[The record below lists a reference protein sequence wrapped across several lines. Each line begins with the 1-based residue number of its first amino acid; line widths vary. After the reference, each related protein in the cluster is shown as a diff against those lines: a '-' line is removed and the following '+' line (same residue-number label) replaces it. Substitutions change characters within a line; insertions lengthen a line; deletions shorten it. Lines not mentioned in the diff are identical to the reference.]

1 MHMQNIIMT
10 ALSQEPSQ
18 NPMYKFMVHDP
29 ALAPVNLPEF
39 VIEGMAAKGRVTV
52 IAGPPGSGKSF
63 LVQYLLQAKSNPILK
78 VNRERAYYLTGADA
92 SEDDIRIR
100 ARQLEYA
107 GHGNLFTTYLDDPDI
122 LTLASNAEFMQ
133 ALTLH
138 LIQHRADVVV
148 FDTVRDYYDGDSK
161 EAMIANKVMVEF
173 RKLAERANVAV
184 MLITHTRKA
193 AAGKPDIKIED
204 VADSRIFTS
213 KADFVFGLQHEYR
226 DDETTL
232 VQIINLKTRG
242 ARPLPRIR
250 YLVKDVNQMVYF
262 EKTDQLFSWESE
274 VRDKQLEIQFRN
286 DKIRKLRDEGS
297 SVEDIAKEVGLS
309 RQTIHKIL
317 KTP

>member
-1 MHMQNIIMT
+1 MKNTIIT
-10 ALSQEPSQ
+10 ALSQEPTF
-18 NPMYKFMVHDP
+18 NPRFKFLVFDP
-29 ALAPVNLPEF
+29 ATAPVDLPEF

-63 LVQYLLQAKSNPILK
+63 LVQYLLQSETNPILK
-78 VNRERAYYLTGADA
+78 VKRQRAYYLTGADA

-100 ARQLEYA
+100 ARQLSYA
-107 GHGNLFTTYLDDPDI
+107 GHGNLLTTFLEDPDI
-122 LTLASNAEFMQ
+122 LTLASNSEFMQ

-138 LIQHRADVVV
+138 LLQNRADAVV

-173 RKLAERANVAV
+173 RKLAERAKVAV
-184 MLITHTRKA
+184 ILITHTRKA
-193 AAGKPDIKIED
+193 AAGKPEIKIED

-250 YLVKDVNQMVYF
+250 YQVKDVNQMVYF
-262 EKTDQLFSWESE
+262 EKTDQLFTWESE
-274 VRDKQLEIQFRN
+274 VRDKQLQIQFRN
-286 DKIRKLRDEGS
+286 EKIRKLRDGGS
-297 SVEDIAKEVGLS
+297 TVEDIAKEVGLS

-317 KTP
+317 KDHE